1 MTRTGIVSHTLAALA
16 MMCAV
21 PAVAGAQAG
30 TGQGGQGPMTVEQ
43 ARDGFA
49 IAPDVKVTRLDGS
62 SRALTGL
69 YGGWV
74 FDDTV
79 LVGAGGYFLPD
90 SSSNRKLAYGGAVV
104 EWRQHPTLGPI
115 TFGLRG
121 LAGYGQ
127 ATMTST
133 VNLVSYGPPYGP
145 FPFAGPNQ
153 MPPAT
158 TTTTTALVRFDQGF
172 FVFEPE
178 AELVVSL
185 ARWLRLTGSLGYR
198 AIGDASGM
206 ENRLRGASGGLA
218 LEFGGTS
225 YHPQHP

>member
-1 MTRTGIVSHTLAALA
+1 VIRTLAALVLIG
-16 MMCAV
+16 AV
-21 PAVAGAQAG
+21 PAVAGAQDGNAA
-30 TGQGGQGPMTVEQ
+30 GQGGQGPMIIEQ
-43 ARDGFA
+43 VRDGFA

-62 SRALTGL
+62 SRTLTGL

-90 SSSNRKLAYGGAVV
+90 GSSNRKLAYGGAVV
-104 EWRQHPTLGPI
+104 EWRQHPTFGPI
-115 TFGLRG
+115 TFGIRG

-133 VNLVSYGPPYGP
+133 VNLVIPPPYGP
-145 FPFAGPNQ
+145 VPFAGPNQ
-153 MPPAT
+153 MPPA

-172 FVFEPE
+172 FVFEPQ

-206 ENRLRGASGGLA
+206 ENRLRGASGGLS